1 MTLAL
6 VMLLS
11 LAAFITSSITAAM
24 GIGGGVVL
32 LALMAQLVPP
42 ALLIPLHGAAQLMSN
57 ANRVLVQRK
66 FINWAYIKPFLL
78 GSIVGGALITPLALY
93 MPVAIGQL
101 VLGMFIILATWKSAW
116 LRLSNWPPAASGG
129 ITTGLSL
136 VLGATGPLVI
146 SVLPKSTWERQ
157 VVVGTHGMAMVI
169 QHGIKIIAFSSLNVS
184 LVAYWP
190 LLLGI
195 GVATLAGNLVGAKLL
210 ARVPEEKFTI
220 ILNWL
225 LTALALRL
233 MYQGL
238 SDLLSTGT

>member
-1 MTLAL
+1 MTLVL
-6 VMLLS
+6 LLS
-11 LAAFITSSITAAM
+11 LAAFITSSITAAT

-42 ALLIPLHGAAQLMSN
+42 AILIPLHGAAQLMSN
-57 ANRVLVQRK
+57 TNRVLVQRK

-93 MPVAIGQL
+93 MPVPVGQ
-101 VLGMFIILATWKSAW
+101 VLLGL
-116 LRLSNWPPAASGG
+116 LRLAHWPPAASGG
-129 ITTGLSL
+129 VTTGLSL
-136 VLGATGPLVI
+136 VLGATGPLVM
-146 SVLPKSTWERQ
+146 SVLPKSAWERQ

-169 QHGIKIIAFSSLNVS
+169 QHGIKVIAFSSLNVS
-184 LVAYWP
+184 LVEYWP

-195 GVATLAGNLVGAKLL
+195 GLATLAGNLMGARLL
-210 ARVPEEKFTI
+210 TRVPEEKFTF

-233 MYQGL
+233 VYQGI
-238 SDLLSTGT
+238 SALLTASN